1 MYWVWHGAVK
11 CHCHS
16 LLPGHSPHPPP
27 STRKESSLWKFKI
40 CKFYWIFK
48 DFDRKN
54 VMKPNLSVYYW
65 EKMRLT
71 GHHWVDWAT
80 KQSEEEEESWL
91 QTGSA
96 RYPEFTVKIFCRSAL
111 ICVPPILLL
120 HRALI
125 CSRENKP
132 CVLLWRVRC
141 QLSGIEVWVVK
152 SVWTLLIC
160 VLTMADNFMNIEQK
174 VTHWDSF

>member
-1 MYWVWHGAVK
+1 MTWGCKV
-11 CHCHS
+11 S
-16 LLPGHSPHPPP
+16 LSFIIAWSL
-27 STRKESSLWKFKI
+27 STASSLHMEGVVSVEI
-40 CKFYWIFK
+40 QDMQILL
-48 DFDRKN
+48 DFQRFWQKKCNEAKLVCILLREDEAH
-54 VMKPNLSVYYW
+54 W
-65 EKMRLT
+65 LT
-71 GHHWVDWAT
+71 GHHWVEWAT
-80 KQSEEEEESWL
+80 KQSEEEEECWL

-152 SVWTLLIC
+152 SVWRLLIC